1 MANFP
6 QMLNLSKSSWY
17 LRLTMALALMALV
30 LLALFGCASGPRSKA
45 DELEATLRG
54 YEGAIRWGNMTDAA
68 AFLDPESAVL
78 HPITKFNLE
87 RFAQLTVVGYRKQ
100 TAPIVD
106 ETGIARQQVTI
117 ELVNKHTQMPRTI
130 LDTQTWRFDSVS
142 KRWLLTSG
150 LPDLENTV
158 EEQ

>member
-1 MANFP
+1 MANF
-6 QMLNLSKSSWY
+6 LRIRDLSKSG
-17 LRLTMALALMALV
+17 LCLKLTIALV
-30 LLALFGCASGPRSKA
+30 LIALFGCASGPRSKA

-54 YEGAIRWGNMTDAA
+54 YEVAIRWGNLTDAT
-68 AFLDPESAVL
+68 AFLEPESAEL

-106 ETGIARQQVTI
+106 ETGTARQQVMI

-130 LDTQTWRFDSVS
+130 LDTQIWRFEPKSR
-142 KRWLLTSG
+142 RWLLTSG